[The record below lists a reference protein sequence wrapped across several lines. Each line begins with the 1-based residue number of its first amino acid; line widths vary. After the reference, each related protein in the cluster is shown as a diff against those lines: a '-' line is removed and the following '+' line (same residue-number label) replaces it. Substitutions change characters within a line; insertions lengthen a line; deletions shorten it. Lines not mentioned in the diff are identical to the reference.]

1 MAASARPPRSLSELC
16 GDGETHLAEFFDVW
30 SADLPP
36 PIAAINCKVRDSF
49 IEVHGRTRFASL
61 FKLNRAVAEK
71 VMAECGAGQGW
82 IDTME
87 ELSGFTFAAPT
98 VPSTA
103 SLSGGVPDKP
113 KPKKKRTLSDDVL
126 ESAAGFDGEV
136 IPDAVFDAVKCKYPG
151 ADTLESKDVT
161 AFTDALLLWAGARHN
176 AWNFG
181 LPLARHY
188 ASQAARRLPKLPD
201 KPGKTKGAQQG
212 WTDII
217 MNKTKNRTFARP
229 YP

>member
-1 MAASARPPRSLSELC
+1 MPALGSPPRSLSELR

-36 PIAAINCKVRDSF
+36 GLAAINCKVRDSF
-49 IEVHGRTRFASL
+49 IGVHGRTRFASV
-61 FKLNRAVAEK
+61 FKLNRALAEG
-71 VMAECGAGQGW
+71 VMAECGAGEGW

-87 ELSGFTFAAPT
+87 DLSGFTFAAPT

-103 SLSGGVPDKP
+103 SLSGGDPAHKP
-113 KPKKKRTLSDDVL
+113 SKKKRTLSDDVR
-126 ESAAGFDGEV
+126 ESAAGYDGEV

-151 ADTLESKDVT
+151 ADTLEPKDVS

-188 ASQAARRLPKLPD
+188 AEQAARRLPKLPA
-201 KPGKTKGAQQG
+201 GKTKGAQQG

-217 MNKTKNRTFARP
+217 MNKTKNRTFVRP